1 MQELIF
7 QKGINWNDYAPRL
20 KRGGIIKK
28 VEKVFVRRNP
38 MAEVTHETK
47 VISEGDTYKRNV
59 WELDIETP
67 TFTQDREFIK
77 GLLKTKVEA

>member
-7 QKGINWNDYAPRL
+7 QKGINWNDFAPRL

-28 VEKVFVRRNP
+28 VEKVFVRRDAN
-38 MAEVTHETK
+38 ANTHGLTM
-47 VISEGDTYKRNV
+47 VIVDTDIYKRNV
-59 WELDIETP
+59 WELDDETP

-77 GLLKTKVEA
+77 GLLKTKLEA